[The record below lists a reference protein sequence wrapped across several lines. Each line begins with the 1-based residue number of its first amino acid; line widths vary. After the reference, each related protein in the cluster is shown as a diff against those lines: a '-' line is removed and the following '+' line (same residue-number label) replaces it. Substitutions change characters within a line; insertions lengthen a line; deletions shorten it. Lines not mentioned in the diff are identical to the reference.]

1 MSQNNIKSLENDLW
15 ESADALREG
24 SKLSSQEY
32 CMPVLGLIYL
42 RYAFTRFKYVEA
54 EILVPPKVNLDKFAK
69 ANKVVKHSG
78 CYVDFSRIPVV

>member
-54 EILVPPKVNLDKFAK
+54 EILKDLLRLFNNDALNEIKD
-69 ANKVVKHSG
+69 S
-78 CYVDFSRIPVV
+78 

>member
-1 MSQNNIKSLENDLW
+1 MAQNNIKSLENDLW

-42 RYAFTRFKYVEA
+42 RYAFTNSTARVAALIPRVSQVHIF
-54 EILVPPKVNLDKFAK
+54 
-69 ANKVVKHSG
+69 HSPF
-78 CYVDFSRIPVV
+78 V